1 MKNKIHVALATVA
14 LGVGMASAAQAAAT
28 IVILNNNAANVGFN
42 DPSARAPVGGNP
54 GTTLGQ
60 QRLNAFQHAAEIWG
74 ATITSP
80 VTIVIDAA
88 FVPQACTQTGA
99 TLGSAGSTL
108 RIVGLDNGRPDTIY
122 GSALSDKIDGIDV
135 AGALGLPNFPD
146 IQARFNINLGTANCL
161 PASPW
166 YLGLD
171 GNHGAGIDLV
181 AVLLHEF
188 GHGLGFQTFT
198 NGSTGAL
205 SAIGGVG
212 YPSIWDY
219 NIQDNTTGLT
229 WAQMTTN
236 AERQASAINT
246 GRLVWTG
253 QNVTNASSLLSGFPV
268 VNVSGPAAGGAAGG
282 YDVGRA
288 SFGARLTATGVR
300 GDLMPVSTD
309 PVNGDGCLPFSA
321 ANKAAVNG
329 NIALISR
336 GVCGFTIK
344 VKNAQDAGA
353 LGVIIHDNAAGSPA
367 PDLGGTDNTV
377 TIPAVRVTL
386 TDGNKL
392 RASLTK
398 RSRTKSGVIANLTTD
413 PTRIAGLNGGFV
425 QLYAPNPFIGGS
437 SVSHFDVTAYP
448 NMLMEPSIN
457 GDLTHHLIPP
467 DDMTFTLLTDIGW

>member
-1 MKNKIHVALATVA
+1 MKNKIYVALATAA

-28 IVILNNNAANVGFN
+28 IVILNNNAAGVGFN
-42 DPSARAPVGGNP
+42 DPAPRAPIGGNP

-74 ATITSP
+74 STITSP

-88 FVPQACTQTGA
+88 FVAQACTATGA

-198 NGSTGAL
+198 SGLTGAQ

-219 NIQDNTTGLT
+219 NIQDNSTGLNWT
-229 WAQMTTN
+229 QMTN
-236 AERQASAINT
+236 AQRQASAINT

-268 VNVSGPAAGGAAGG
+268 VDVSGPAAGAAAKM

-300 GDLMPVSTD
+300 GDIMPVSVDT
-309 PVNGDGCLPFSA
+309 VNGDGCLPFNA
-321 ANKAAVNG
+321 ANTLAVNG
-329 NIALISR
+329 NIALMSR
-336 GVCGFTIK
+336 GVCGFVIK
-344 VKNAQDAGA
+344 VKNAQNAGA
-353 LGVIIHDNAAGSPA
+353 IGVIIQDNVAGSPA
-367 PDLGGTDNTV
+367 PDLGGTDVTI

-386 TDGNKL
+386 ADGATI
-392 RASLTK
+392 RAALTK

-413 PTRIAGLNGGFV
+413 PARIAGLNGGFV
-425 QLYAPNPFIGGS
+425 QLYAPNPFVQGS
-437 SVSHFDVTAYP
+437 SVSHFDVTTYP

>member
-1 MKNKIHVALATVA
+1 MKNKIYVALATAV
-14 LGVGMASAAQAAAT
+14 LGAGMASAAQAAAT
-28 IVILNNNAANVGFN
+28 IVILNNNAAGVGFN
-42 DPSARAPVGGNP
+42 DPAPRAPVGGNP

-60 QRLNAFQHAAEIWG
+60 QRLNAFQEAANIWG

-80 VTIVIDAA
+80 ITILIDAA
-88 FVPQACTQTGA
+88 FVPQTCTATGA

-108 RIVGLDNGRPDTIY
+108 RIVGLDNGRPNTIY

-135 AGALGLPNFPD
+135 AGAFGLPNFPD

-198 NGSTGAL
+198 SGLTGAQ

-219 NIQDNTTGLT
+219 NIQDNTTGLNWT
-229 WAQMTTN
+229 QMTN
-236 AERQASAINT
+236 AQRQASAINT

-268 VNVSGPAAGGAAGG
+268 VNVSGPAAGAAAKS

-300 GDLMPVSTD
+300 GDIMPVSVDT
-309 PVNGDGCLPFSA
+309 VNGDGCLAFNA
-321 ANKAAVNG
+321 ANTLAVNG
-329 NIALISR
+329 NIALMSR
-336 GVCGFTIK
+336 GVCGFALK
-344 VKNAQDAGA
+344 VKNAQNAGA
-353 LGVIIHDNAAGSPA
+353 IGVIIQDNVAGSPA
-367 PDLGGTDNTV
+367 
-377 TIPAVRVTL
+377 L
-386 TDGNKL
+386 TW
-392 RASLTK
+392 AAPTTPS
-398 RSRTKSGVIANLTTD
+398 RSRRCASRWRTV
-413 PTRIAGLNGGFV
+413 P
-425 QLYAPNPFIGGS
+425 
-437 SVSHFDVTAYP
+437 
-448 NMLMEPSIN
+448 PSAR
-457 GDLTHHLIPP
+457 H
-467 DDMTFTLLTDIGW
+467 